1 MRTNFGIKKGKSK
14 AMATM
19 VEDEESLPYKEEV
32 DLDGDNVSVTE
43 DAFLSNIFS
52 TPERPKPVQRCL
64 TEVSR
69 KYDHG
74 DKGYLNETEQALRR
88 MDTQN
93 KGFIDQ
99 DKVWALWLAGG

>member
-1 MRTNFGIKKGKSK
+1 MRTNLSIKKETSE

-19 VEDEESLPYKEEV
+19 VEDEESLPYTEEV
-32 DLDGDNVSVTE
+32 DLTE
-43 DAFLSNIFS
+43 DAFLSNVFS
-52 TPERPKPVQRCL
+52 TPPERPKPVQRCL

-88 MDTQN
+88 MDSQN
-93 KGFIDQ
+93 KGYIDQ
-99 DKVWALWLAGG
+99 DKVWTLWLARG